1 MSVSAARTAAWSDAH
16 RPQGAA
22 EAGLPIGTSGTHP
35 VACMPVA
42 LLHVDDHCIV
52 AVKPAGLLSVPGR
65 GAERR
70 DCLAAR
76 IQAGHADALVVH
88 RLDMATSGL
97 VVLARGATA
106 QRRLGIAF
114 AARAVEKCYV
124 AIVDGL
130 VADDA
135 GEIDLPLIADW
146 PNRPR
151 QIVDRTCGKP
161 SLTRYRVLD
170 RDGTAGRTR
179 IELTPVTGRSHQLRV
194 HLQASGH
201 PILGDALYAPPAVHA
216 AADRLL
222 LHATALRFPH
232 PASGTP
238 LGFESAPPF

>member
-1 MSVSAARTAAWSDAH
+1 MSASAARTAARGHGH
-16 RPQGAA
+16 RSQGAA
-22 EAGLPIGTSGTHP
+22 EAGLPTGTSEANT
-35 VACMPVA
+35 VACMPVP

-52 AVKPAGLLSVPGR
+52 AVKPAGLLTVPGR
-65 GAERR
+65 GAGNS
-70 DCLAAR
+70 DCLAVR

-170 RDGTAGRTR
+170 RDGAAGRTR

-201 PILGDALYAPPAVHA
+201 PILGDALYAPQTVQV

-222 LHATALRFPH
+222 LHATALSFPH
-232 PASGTP
+232 PASGARVD
-238 LGFESAPPF
+238 FASAAPF

>member
-1 MSVSAARTAAWSDAH
+1 MTASAVRTAARSDDH
-16 RPQGAA
+16 RLQGAA
-22 EAGLPIGTSGTHP
+22 EAGLPAGTSEVNRVASLP
-35 VACMPVA
+35 VP

-65 GAERR
+65 GAERS

-76 IQAGHADALVVH
+76 IRACHADALVVH

-114 AARAVEKCYV
+114 AARAVEKTYV

-161 SLTRYRVLD
+161 SLTRYRVRG
-170 RDGTAGRTR
+170 RDAAAGRTR
-179 IELTPVTGRSHQLRV
+179 VELTPVTGRSHQLRV
-194 HLQASGH
+194 HLQALGH
-201 PILGDALYAPPAVHA
+201 PILGDALYAAPPVHA

-222 LHATALRFPH
+222 LHATALRFAH

-238 LGFESAPPF
+238 LGFESAAPF